1 MTASTPADTVAAD
14 TADMANQPV
23 PRPPLWSVELLDVL
37 GRRGRFAVVIASLL
51 TAFVLLVALIAPS
64 LVPPGPLVGA
74 AVAVTALAIG
84 LALALALDTLDVRV
98 RGPRHVRSAGGELVA
113 LLPTLPRERDA
124 ADLAAA
130 VLAVRPPS
138 GTLHLGI
145 APIGNDLTTT
155 TAWTRAL
162 GEALARSGTS
172 VLLVDIATGST
183 SKRGILQVVRDR
195 TPLADVVSYAPG
207 ELPMAEA
214 GPGGEHLQALQALV
228 TLPTVLPADVE
239 VLLVAMPPIVTRS
252 AVNASRVLDQVLFVA
267 EANLTSR
274 VDLMASL
281 AALRVAGCSPQVIL
295 VDDGTFELLRPE
307 QVAVEA
313 RPRPTTPLSP
323 LSLEVTAQS
332 IPTSPAVPEAAPV
345 APLEATSAAETS
357 AASPEPM
364 PLPASHVAGPISSP
378 MRAVEVLEAAA
389 REQAETTLQ
398 AALVDTVPM
407 AREEVERL
415 IRRPE
420 TVPVEPPVVVVPL
433 AVTAAPSA
441 PEPAAPES
449 KHRVVDPELTT
460 ELSRSTGPLP
470 SWASAEDEEDLLRT
484 TVQMSAFSDELDLRD
499 ED

>member
-1 MTASTPADTVAAD
+1 
-14 TADMANQPV
+14 
-23 PRPPLWSVELLDVL
+23 
-37 GRRGRFAVVIASLL
+37 
-51 TAFVLLVALIAPS
+51 
-64 LVPPGPLVGA
+64 
-74 AVAVTALAIG
+74 
-84 LALALALDTLDVRV
+84 
-98 RGPRHVRSAGGELVA
+98 VRSSGGELVA
-113 LLPTLPRERDA
+113 LLPTRPRERDA
-124 ADLAAA
+124 AELAAA

-145 APIGNDLTTT
+145 APVGNDLTTT

-162 GEALARSGTS
+162 GEALARTGTS
-172 VLLVDIATGST
+172 VLFVDIATGPT
-183 SKRGILQVVRDR
+183 SERGILQVVRDR

-207 ELPMAEA
+207 ELLMAEA

-228 TLPTVLPADVE
+228 TLPTVIPADVE

-252 AVNASRVLDQVLFVA
+252 AVNAARVLDQVLFVA

-281 AALRVAGCSPQVIL
+281 DALRVAGCSPQVIL
-295 VDDGTFELLRPE
+295 IDDGTFELLRPE
-307 QVAVEA
+307 QVVAED
-313 RPRPTTPLSP
+313 RPRPTTPLPP
-323 LSLEVTAQS
+323 LSLDGSAQS
-332 IPTSPAVPEAAPV
+332 IPAVPTAPEVVAPAAPAAPV
-345 APLEATSAAETS
+345 ASTSAAETS
-357 AASPEPM
+357 VVGPEPTPLAAS
-364 PLPASHVAGPISSP
+364 LVAEPISSP
-378 MRAVEVLEAAA
+378 MRAVDVLEAAA

-420 TVPVEPPVVVVPL
+420 TVQVAPPVVVAPP
-433 AVTAAPSA
+433 TATVAPPA
-441 PEPAAPES
+441 PEPMAPEPPR
-449 KHRVVDPELTT
+449 RVVDPELTT

-470 SWASAEDEEDLLRT
+470 SWASEEDEEDLLRT